1 MTSAPHLRARF
12 AYRSLCVLTLVA
24 LMLTINPSLSYSQQF
39 PAAHRPA
46 SLQMG
51 RSMAGYRLYEVSGNI
66 PSQGWGEP
74 MPMQPT
80 SATFS
85 SQSGHGYLRH
95 AYTLPVSAMSLGS
108 GVSAEE
114 ALSTA
119 SQYRRVGPRRA
130 LGDGDEDEGPGFNPA
145 NPGDN
150 SSTDPTP
157 IGSPI
162 LPLLLLTI
170 VYAVSKWRIQ
180 KSAKND

>member
-1 MTSAPHLRARF
+1 MIIHSPFSILHSQFSILLFAFCILHFAFCFSLPAWSNTPYSGNTQFGGDARF
-12 AYRSLCVLTLVA
+12 Y
-24 LMLTINPSLSYSQQF
+24 N
-39 PAAHRPA
+39 A
-46 SLQMG
+46 SDS
-51 RSMAGYRLYEVSGNI
+51 RYRLFEVSGNI

-130 LGDGDEDEGPGFNPA
+130 LGDGDEDEGPGFDPA
-145 NPGDN
+145 NPGSD
-150 SSTDPTP
+150 SP